1 MIFAASDSALAT
13 ARTDPIIGLA
23 LDAILAVARTLLVSS
38 AAALSVFPFRRNLSC
53 VRSLPRYRRGDW
65 T

>member
-1 MIFAASDSALAT
+1 MIFAAFDSAIAT